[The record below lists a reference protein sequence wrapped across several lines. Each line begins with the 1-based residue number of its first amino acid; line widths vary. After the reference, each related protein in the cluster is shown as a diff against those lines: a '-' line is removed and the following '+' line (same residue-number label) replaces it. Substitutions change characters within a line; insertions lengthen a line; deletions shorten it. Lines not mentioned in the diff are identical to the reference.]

1 MQVLPAENY
10 QLKSGANNEKGKQKK
25 SKAKTEGTGKA
36 KKENKAR
43 KKQRN
48 KMPVHDM
55 QIEETVDFCCRK
67 VREHFFLLITANHCS
82 VGVSQGPRLSFF
94 SDW

>member
-10 QLKSGANNEKGKQKK
+10 QLKSGANNEKTKQKK
-25 SKAKTEGTGKA
+25 SKAKTEETRKA
-36 KKENKAR
+36 KKENKAT
-43 KKQRN
+43 KQRN
-48 KMPVHDM
+48 KTLVHDM
-55 QIEETVDFCCRK
+55 QIEKTVDFCCRK

>member
-1 MQVLPAENY
+1 MKKKP
-10 QLKSGANNEKGKQKK
+10 KK
-25 SKAKTEGTGKA
+25 SKAKTEETRKA
-36 KKENKAR
+36 KKENKAT
-43 KKQRN
+43 KQRN
-48 KMPVHDM
+48 KTPVHDM
-55 QIEETVDFCCRK
+55 QIEKTVDFCCRK